1 MSTLR
6 RVLLLGVICM
16 FGLSVSAFAGGK
28 QEAGGQPS
36 AKGKKTIGLVQIDLS
51 NPFHIGEVNGAKEAA
66 RRFGFD
72 LKVASGEGDVNKQIQ
87 AFENLVNQKVDA
99 IAVNF
104 IDVKA
109 FGPAMAY
116 AKAANIPVVALHSKI
131 DGMATMLGFDER
143 FTGQLE
149 GDYSVKL
156 LTQKNGSPAGK
167 VANLQGLLGQGLNT
181 DRSGGW
187 SDVLKQNPNITIV
200 AQEPTGWDP
209 KRAVEI
215 MENWLTAYPD
225 LDLVYGNSDSLTVP
239 ALNAVEQA
247 GRLWNGSAGK
257 VGDGKIIM
265 VSVDGDDFALQD
277 IKDGKMSA
285 TVLLGPEYSGFWK
298 AWVPF
303 KIAMGEK
310 VPDEI
315 LIKGTLITKDNAD
328 AAIKLAH
335 DMKNNLATF
344 AFEKPLDEVVAGY
357 MGK

>member
-1 MSTLR
+1 MRTLIR
-6 RVLLLGVICM
+6 ILFVSIVVSLLVTAG
-16 FGLSVSAFAGGK
+16 AFAGGK
-28 QEAGGQPS
+28 QEAASQASG
-36 AKGKKTIGLVQIDLS
+36 AKKVIGLVQIDLS

-72 LKVASGEGDVNKQIQ
+72 LRVASGEGDVNKQIQ

-116 AKAANIPVVALHSKI
+116 AAAAHIPVVALHSKT

-143 FTGQLE
+143 NTGRLE
-149 GDYSVKL
+149 GEYSVKL

-167 VANLQGLLGQGLNT
+167 AANLQGLLGQGLNT
-181 DRSGGW
+181 ERSGGW
-187 SDVLKQNPNITIV
+187 SDVLAKYPGIKIV

-239 ALNAVEQA
+239 ALNSVEQA
-247 GRLWNGSAGK
+247 GRLWDGNAGK
-257 VGDGKIIM
+257 TGDGKIIM

-303 KIAMGEK
+303 RIAMGEK
-310 VPDEI
+310 VPAEI

-328 AAIKLAH
+328 AAIKLAK
-335 DMKNNLATF
+335 DMTTNLTTF
-344 AFEKPLDEVVAGY
+344 PYEKPLDEIVAQY
-357 MGK
+357 MAK

>member
-1 MSTLR
+1 MKTPI
-6 RVLLLGVICM
+6 RVLILGAVSSLLVTAG
-16 FGLSVSAFAGGK
+16 AFAAGN
-28 QEAGGQPS
+28 QELAQ
-36 AKGKKTIGLVQIDLS
+36 AARGKKVIGLVQIDLS

-66 RRFGFD
+66 RRHGFT

-109 FGPAMAY
+109 FGPAMAR
-116 AKAANIPVVALHSKI
+116 AKAAHIPVVALHSNI
-131 DGMATMLGFDER
+131 DGMACMLGFDER
-143 FTGQLE
+143 NTGRLE
-149 GDYSVKL
+149 GEESVKL
-156 LTQKNGSPAGK
+156 LTRKNGSPAGK

-187 SDVLKQNPNITIV
+187 SDVLAKYPDIKIA

-247 GRLWNGSAGK
+247 GRLWGGGTGK
-257 VGDGKIIM
+257 TGDGKIIM

-303 KIAMGEK
+303 RIAMGEK
-310 VPDEI
+310 VPPQI
-315 LIKGTLITKDNAD
+315 LIKGTLITKENAD
-328 AAIKLAH
+328 AALKLAK
-335 DMKNNLATF
+335 DMKTNLTSF
-344 AFEKPLDEVVAGY
+344 PYEKPLDQIVTQY
-357 MGK
+357 MAK

>member
-1 MSTLR
+1 MRTLI
-6 RVLLLGVICM
+6 RVLILSIVGSLLVAVG
-16 FGLSVSAFAGGK
+16 AFAGGK
-28 QEAGGQPS
+28 QEAASQAS
-36 AKGKKTIGLVQIDLS
+36 TGKKVIGLVQIDLS

-66 RRFGFD
+66 RRFGFE

-109 FGPAMAY
+109 FGPGMAY
-116 AKAANIPVVALHSKI
+116 AAAAHIPVVALHSKI

-143 FTGQLE
+143 NTGRLE
-149 GDYSVKL
+149 GEYSVKL

-181 DRSGGW
+181 ERSGGW
-187 SDVLKQNPNITIV
+187 SDVLAKYPDIKIV

-239 ALNAVEQA
+239 ALNAVDQA
-247 GRLWNGSAGK
+247 GRLWDGRPERPVMERSSWCLWTGMTSRSRTSMAVHGHRDKGK
-257 VGDGKIIM
+257 
-265 VSVDGDDFALQD
+265 
-277 IKDGKMSA
+277 
-285 TVLLGPEYSGFWK
+285 GPNACQRAREGGF
-298 AWVPF
+298 VH
-303 KIAMGEK
+303 
-310 VPDEI
+310 
-315 LIKGTLITKDNAD
+315 
-328 AAIKLAH
+328 AH
-335 DMKNNLATF
+335 LR
-344 AFEKPLDEVVAGY
+344 
-357 MGK
+357 